1 MDEPVNLTPAE
12 VAQRLRMS
20 LKALEMLR
28 HRGGGPKFFRRGRSV
43 LYRLEDIR
51 AYEGA
56 TLQRSDENTEA
67 KGSPVDITDS
77 DHTPIHDINHAER
90 LAHTQETITK
100 ILSHHNNLI
109 GPSNG
114 LWHCIASDCHYTVP
128 GKDVSETSL
137 WRHHAEL
144 IVDAGISIQ

>member
-1 MDEPVNLTPAE
+1 M
-12 VAQRLRMS
+12 
-20 LKALEMLR
+20 
-28 HRGGGPKFFRRGRSV
+28 PKERAGDGDR
-43 LYRLEDIR
+43 IR
-51 AYEGA
+51 
-56 TLQRSDENTEA
+56 DENTEA
-67 KGSPVDITDS
+67 KGSTVDITDS

-100 ILSHHNNLI
+100 ILSHHNDLI
-109 GPSNG
+109 GSRNG

-128 GKDVSETSL
+128 GKDLSETSL